1 MSLFKFEVCKGYEDD
16 VNVKLPTR
24 GTSGSVGYD
33 FTSPV
38 DIVIEP
44 KHKVMIA
51 THVKCKMD
59 KSIWLGIFSRSSM
72 AKLDLHHYL
81 GCGVIDS
88 DYYGNEANDGD
99 IGVILENTS
108 DYPVEIKAGDR
119 IAQGIF
125 FPAIIGEDE
134 VDTKRVAG
142 FGSTG
147 V

>member
-1 MSLFKFEVCKGYEDD
+1 MSLFKFEKCKGYEDND
-16 VNVKLPTR
+16 NVVIPTR
-24 GTSGSVGYD
+24 ATNGSVGYD
-33 FTSPV
+33 FTCPV
-38 DIVIEP
+38 DITIP
-44 KHKVMIA
+44 PSQKIMIA
-51 THVKCKMD
+51 THIKCKMD
-59 KSIWLGIFSRSSM
+59 KSVWLGIFSRSSM

-88 DYYGNEANDGD
+88 DYYGNVVNDGD

-108 DYPVEIKAGDR
+108 DMPVEIKAGDR

-125 FPAIIGEDE
+125 FPAILGEDE
-134 VDTKRVAG
+134 VSTERVSG